1 MRAALVLAALLA
13 LLAPS
18 ALGAGSSPRK
28 RIAAYCSPS
37 GDVCY
42 GIFRRGQEVEFQIT
56 TAARYFAR
64 YRLCVRAPTGA
75 LTCRNAPIRA
85 LGGQQGSIVRWSKNF
100 PDRGQGIYRVTW
112 SHAGVKLGPALRFR
126 QR

>member
-1 MRAALVLAALLA
+1 MTRPLVLTALLA
-13 LLAPS
+13 LLVPAFGA
-18 ALGAGSSPRK
+18 ALSPRQ
-28 RIAAYCSPS
+28 RVAAYCSPS

-75 LTCRNAPIRA
+75 LTCRNAPIRT

-112 SHAGVKLGPALRFR
+112 SQAGVKLGPSLGFR